1 MQWAH
6 TDVCQSDHYSHPISS
21 PDPNWVLCPKV
32 MLGQMMFVSPWCF
45 RHHHPPP
52 GQEGAGSGNLQMQ
65 LWDNI
70 PIGHSGSWSLQA
82 IQSALSRAHSELSG
96 LTRIRWFLTIH
107 RERGPWQKLYVFWP
121 YYTNPPKFYDF
132 DLLCQSHCIQCQ
144 LSITPITM
152 MHFDSSIC
160 HPFLDLCFFDVT
172 DAVRSCSFMCISPNS
187 TGSLSKWY
195 FRWRRQDLWSQLQL
209 LITDPQ
215 PICQLRDGITV
226 IKNVLSVPLP

>member
-1 MQWAH
+1 M
-6 TDVCQSDHYSHPISS
+6 
-21 PDPNWVLCPKV
+21 VLP
-32 MLGQMMFVSPWCF
+32 S
-45 RHHHPPP
+45 PPP
-52 GQEGAGSGNLQMQ
+52 ASRTGGCRVWEPANATVGQHTNWTFRFLESASYTICPQQSPLRVVRINPNQMVS
-65 LWDNI
+65 DNTQ
-70 PIGHSGSWSLQA
+70 GG
-82 IQSALSRAHSELSG
+82 
-96 LTRIRWFLTIH
+96 
-107 RERGPWQKLYVFWP
+107 GPWQKLYVFWP

-144 LSITPITM
+144 LSVTPITM

-226 IKNVLSVPLP
+226 IKNVLSVPPP